1 MAYSRIRLT
10 IFIPN
15 PSSNGNCMNIGDTP
29 KSLRPLVSQL
39 EQLTGRASIEQVRSW
54 LENTD
59 ATLRDLQTFVRY
71 DENHYRRNLVCAGEW
86 YEILVIC
93 WLSGQ
98 RSPIHDHAHST
109 CGIRVMCGT
118 CTETVF
124 GHAPCGQVVAR
135 FSKDIAAGSVTAS
148 QDSDTH
154 QVSNLQEARDNL
166 VTIHVYSPPLRAMK
180 TFSIIGESDQESK
193 PAVTHGF

>member
-1 MAYSRIRLT
+1 
-10 IFIPN
+10 
-15 PSSNGNCMNIGDTP
+15 
-29 KSLRPLVSQL
+29 
-39 EQLTGRASIEQVRSW
+39 
-54 LENTD
+54 
-59 ATLRDLQTFVRY
+59 
-71 DENHYRRNLVCAGEW
+71 
-86 YEILVIC
+86 
-93 WLSGQ
+93 
-98 RSPIHDHAHST
+98 
-109 CGIRVMCGT
+109 MCGT